1 MIWTP
6 KNIPARK
13 PGWERSFVAIM
24 ARHVATPF
32 AWTPD
37 AHCLAAPAEL
47 CLAMTGVDP
56 MRGFRRYRTE
66 TGALRAMKAAGFGTV
81 EDALAATFLEIPK
94 LLARRGD
101 CGVLAQEVDSRPW
114 LTSFVVMGAMAVGK
128 TERGPVY
135 VPVEALKRTF
145 AIGAY

>member
-1 MIWTP
+1 MTRTLP
-6 KNIPARK
+6 NIPARK

-32 AWTPD
+32 AWTPE

-56 MRGFRRYRTE
+56 MKGFRRHRSE
-66 TGALRAMKAAGFGTV
+66 AGALLAMRRAGFETV
-81 EDALAATFLEIPK
+81 EDALAAVFPEIPK

-101 CGVLAQEVDSRPW
+101 CGVLAQDVEGRPW

-128 TERGPVY
+128 SARGPIY
-135 VPVEALKRTF
+135 VPTATLKRAF